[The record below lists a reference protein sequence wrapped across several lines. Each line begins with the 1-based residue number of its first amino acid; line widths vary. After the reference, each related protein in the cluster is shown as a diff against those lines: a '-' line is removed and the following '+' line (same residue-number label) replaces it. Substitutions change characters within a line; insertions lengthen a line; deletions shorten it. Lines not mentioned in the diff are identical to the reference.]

1 MRGLTFSAGSI
12 KLALHTLAIT
22 AVHGPLQDG
31 EGNEWKRT
39 WQQEKKR
46 KKKQHLRKVAE
57 LCLEKATSEGIEVA
71 EKIESIEE
79 SPERDGEGVM

>member
-1 MRGLTFSAGSI
+1 MEKEMNGNGRG
-12 KLALHTLAIT
+12 
-22 AVHGPLQDG
+22 
-31 EGNEWKRT
+31 N
-39 WQQEKKR
+39 KKR

-57 LCLEKATSEGIEVA
+57 LCLEKATSEGREVA